1 MTVSGFAQ
9 EIDRSGRSFYEE
21 MAMRAHHPGVAR
33 IFRTLA
39 EEEDDLLRR
48 HQTLPLET
56 GEGEVETFDRSINVF
71 EELRQR
77 EDQLRVDSDI
87 AAYRLA
93 MEAEQELLRNYRRA
107 ARNEK
112 HPASKAVLSRI
123 IKDEVMHLREIE
135 SLYDFV
141 NAPNHYLAWGEFS
154 NVGEYRNFGR
164 DLV

>member
-1 MTVSGFAQ
+1 MTVSEFAR
-9 EIDRSGRSFYEE
+9 EIDRSGRRFYKE

-39 EEEDDLLRR
+39 EEEDNLLRR
-48 HQTLPLET
+48 HQTLPR
-56 GEGEVETFDRSINVF
+56 GMDGCEGETLDRSMNVF

-77 EDQLRVDSDI
+77 EDQLRVDDDI

-93 MEAEQELLRNYRRA
+93 MEAEQELLRKYRRA
-107 ARNEK
+107 ARNEQ
-112 HPASKAVLSRI
+112 HPAAKAVLSSI
-123 IKDEVMHLREIE
+123 IKDEVVRLREIE
-135 SLYDFV
+135 NLYDFV

>member
-1 MTVSGFAQ
+1 MTVTGFAQ
-9 EIDRSGRSFYEE
+9 EIDRSGRCFYEE
-21 MAMRAHHPGVAR
+21 MAMRAQHPGVAR

-39 EEEDDLLRR
+39 AEEAELLRR
-48 HQTLPLET
+48 HQTLPMET
-56 GEGEVETFDRSINVF
+56 DGCEGETLDRRMNVF
-71 EELRQR
+71 EEMRQR
-77 EDQLRVDSDI
+77 EDQLHVDSDI

-93 MEAEQELLRNYRRA
+93 MEAEQELLREYRRA

-112 HPASKAVLSRI
+112 HPAAKAVLTRI

-154 NVGEYRNFGR
+154 NLGEYRNFGR